1 MQCQKCGNEL
11 SQGSAYCG
19 KCGSKVEEPAVE
31 ASVSSSE
38 TSAFSP
44 IQEVAPAPQPAVS
57 QPVVPQPVAQ
67 PVQAPIG
74 YAPAQPQNSAN
85 PYARPEAGVSYTA
98 HSQTPHQGQP
108 PAAAQRGCLGAAFHD
123 IVSSPGWVKRVLL
136 LMVMKCVPILSFYA
150 SGYNVQWGARAARGD
165 NAPLPKGVFDRKTF
179 LTGLFM
185 ALLTTLLNIANV
197 WMLALNFIPFIG
209 FILVFVIN
217 LFAGALYSL
226 AVMRMA
232 LYKALG
238 QAFELS
244 EIFRAYKKR
253 IGSLLAAAC
262 VPAIIVNV
270 VFVLVLVLILV
281 IIAAVS
287 FAGSSTTYGYP
298 SYGGYGMYGGLG
310 AMSMLSYDPVG
321 AVLGIISSLGVM
333 FFVIGALFFFF
344 NGLAEIWSMRAVG
357 LWVARFAPE
366 WAEEAK
372 DSKGSLS

>member
-38 TSAFSP
+38 TSVFSP
-44 IQEVAPAPQPAVS
+44 VQEAAPAYQPAVS
-57 QPVVPQPVAQ
+57 QPAVPQPAAQ
-67 PVQAPIG
+67 PIQAPVG
-74 YAPAQPQNSAN
+74 YAPTQPQNSVN

-108 PAAAQRGCLGAAFHD
+108 PMPTQRGCLGAAFHD
-123 IVSSPGWVKRVLL
+123 IISSPGWIKRVLL

-150 SGYNVQWGARAARGD
+150 SGYNVQWGAQAARGS

-197 WMLALNFIPFIG
+197 WMFALNFIPFIG

-217 LFAGALYSL
+217 LFAGAFYSL

-270 VFVLVLVLILV
+270 VFVLVLVLILL
-281 IIAAVS
+281 IMAAVS
-287 FAGSSTTYGYP
+287 FAGSSMSYGY
-298 SYGGYGMYGGLG
+298 SGYGGLG
-310 AMSMLSYDPVG
+310 AISMLSYDPVG
-321 AVLGIISSLGVM
+321 AVLGIVSALGVM

-344 NGLAEIWSMRAVG
+344 NGLAEVWSMRAVG

>member
-44 IQEVAPAPQPAVS
+44 VQEAAPAYQPAVS
-57 QPVVPQPVAQ
+57 QPAVPQPAAQ
-67 PVQAPIG
+67 PIRAPVG
-74 YAPAQPQNSAN
+74 YAPTQPQNSAN

-108 PAAAQRGCLGAAFHD
+108 PMPTQRGCLGAAFHD
-123 IVSSPGWVKRVLL
+123 IISSPGWIKRVLL

-150 SGYNVQWGARAARGD
+150 SGYNVQWGAQAARGS

-197 WMLALNFIPFIG
+197 WMFALNFIPFIG

-217 LFAGALYSL
+217 LFAGAFYSL

-270 VFVLVLVLILV
+270 VFVLVLVLILL
-281 IIAAVS
+281 IMAAVS
-287 FAGSSTTYGYP
+287 FAGSSMSYGY
-298 SYGGYGMYGGLG
+298 SGYGGYGGLG
-310 AMSMLSYDPVG
+310 AISMLSYDPVG
-321 AVLGIISSLGVM
+321 AVLGIVSALGVM

-344 NGLAEIWSMRAVG
+344 NGLAEVWSMRAVG

>member
-11 SQGSAYCG
+11 SQGSVYCG
-19 KCGSKVEEPAVE
+19 KCGSKVEEPVVE

-44 IQEVAPAPQPAVS
+44 VQEAAPAPQPVA
-57 QPVVPQPVAQ
+57 QPVAQ
-67 PVQAPIG
+67 PVQAPVG
-74 YAPAQPQNSAN
+74 YAPAQAQSVSN

-108 PAAAQRGCLGAAFHD
+108 PMPVQRGCLGAAFHD
-123 IVSSPGWVKRVLL
+123 IISSPGWIKRVLL

-150 SGYNVQWGARAARGD
+150 SGYNVQWGAQAARGS

-209 FILVFVIN
+209 FVLVFVIN
-217 LFAGALYSL
+217 LFAGAFYSL

-232 LYKALG
+232 VYKALG

-244 EIFRAYKKR
+244 EIFCAYKRR

-270 VFVLVLVLILV
+270 VFVLVLVLILL
-281 IIAAVS
+281 IMAAVS
-287 FAGSSTTYGYP
+287 FAGSSMAYGY
-298 SYGGYGMYGGLG
+298 SGYGGYGGLG

-321 AVLGIISSLGVM
+321 AVLGIVSALGVM

-344 NGLAEIWSMRAVG
+344 NGLAEVWSMRAVG